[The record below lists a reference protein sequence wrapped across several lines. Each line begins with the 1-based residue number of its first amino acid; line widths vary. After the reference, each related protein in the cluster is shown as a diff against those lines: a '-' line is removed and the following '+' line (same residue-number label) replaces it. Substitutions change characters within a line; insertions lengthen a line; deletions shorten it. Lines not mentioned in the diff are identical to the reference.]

1 MVQNKLEQLSKK
13 IGYHFTD
20 QGLLKQA
27 LTHRSA
33 APQNNERL
41 EFLGDSA
48 LSLVIAEALYERFSE
63 LSEGKMS
70 RLRAV
75 LVCGDMLADIARELD
90 LGDYLILGPGELRSG
105 GFRRSSILADA
116 LEAILAAVYLDG
128 GFAAVKSVILALF
141 KGRLE
146 AKDLPH
152 RLKDH
157 KTQLQEILQ
166 AKKLPLPIY
175 EVIETTGEEHAQ
187 TFTVACMLPSLDLK
201 EVAKGSSRRKAEQAV
216 ASEMLQKHFPNS
228 AKSQ

>member
-1 MVQNKLEQLSKK
+1 VQNKIEQLSRK
-13 IGYHFTD
+13 IGYSFTD
-20 QGLLKQA
+20 QSLLKQA

-48 LSLVIAEALYERFSE
+48 LSLVIAEALFERFSS

-90 LGDYLILGPGELRSG
+90 LGDYLILGQGELRSG

-116 LEAILAAVYLDG
+116 LEAIFAAVYLDG
-128 GFAAVKSVILALF
+128 GFAEVKRVILALF

-146 AKDLPH
+146 DEQLPH

-157 KTQLQEILQ
+157 KTQLQEVLQ
-166 AKKLPLPIY
+166 AKKLPLPVY
-175 EVIETTGEEHAQ
+175 EVIETTGEEHNQ
-187 TFTVACMLPSLDLK
+187 TFTVACLLPSLDLK

-216 ASEMLQKHFPNS
+216 ASIVLERHFPNS
-228 AKSQ
+228 VHNR